1 MSSSG
6 NNLMRWFRGASSQAK
21 PDEGGKSAPR
31 TRRTCIGLGEF
42 MRNLTSSSEQKMCVL
57 DLGPT
62 SPTNIALLTEMG
74 IRVYNEDILS
84 ESQDANYSV
93 KQEDGSLQIDTAKF
107 FTENLDYSADQFDA
121 ILFWDVADYLPESLV
136 KPLVERLQA
145 MLKSKGHLLA
155 FFHTKD
161 AGHAGE
167 TSARLNLVAAWRE
180 ATVFT
185 DAERAALE
193 LAEQGTRI
201 ADAAGGVTD
210 EAWANAAKHYDTDQL
225 AALVCTIALINTALN
240 LSRTNKPAEQR
251 SGSSAN

>member
-1 MSSSG
+1 VSSSG

-161 AGHAGE
+161 AGNESLYSRHHI
-167 TSARLNLVAAWRE
+167 VQK
-180 ATVFT
+180 
-185 DAERAALE
+185 DILE
-193 LAEQGTRI
+193 LEPLQGFKLQRI
-201 ADAAGGVTD
+201 FNNRHI
-210 EAWANAAKHYDTDQL
+210 E
-225 AALVCTIALINTALN
+225 N
-240 LSRTNKPAEQR
+240 LFKDFASRKFFLGRDNIREVLMVR
-251 SGSSAN
+251 